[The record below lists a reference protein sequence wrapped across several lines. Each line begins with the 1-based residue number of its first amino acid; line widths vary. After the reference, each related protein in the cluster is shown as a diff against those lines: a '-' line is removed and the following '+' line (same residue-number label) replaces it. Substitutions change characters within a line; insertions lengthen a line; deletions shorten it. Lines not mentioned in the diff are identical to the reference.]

1 MEGTETLDTS
11 NELSDETLGIEPE
24 GVDES
29 TPDESNELSD
39 ETLEGIVKDPEEE
52 EVEEIAEPKTYKV
65 KIKGEERE
73 LTEDELRETFD
84 IKPETVITDDVA
96 NVLIRAKNL
105 EIAGRQALSE
115 GANANKQAQAFMEIL
130 ASNPMELLTDPRMPW
145 NFEDLAIDFIAEKL
159 RLEQMPAAERRAYEA
174 EQKLKAYDK
183 EKETQ
188 TKQQQQERMAAET
201 EHHTNAFANEIVSVM
216 EEAGLPETKLVFQ
229 RFAFHMQSLMR
240 QAQAEGYNNYTP
252 TAKEVL
258 PLIEEE
264 LGGAISHFGKKADP
278 DKLSKLLGNDGMS
291 KIRKHEVGKITKKN
305 AAPRRDA
312 IPGNSEKNSNNMN
325 KKLSIQ
331 EWKESLDNKFGRL

>member
-1 MEGTETLDTS
+1 
-11 NELSDETLGIEPE
+11 
-24 GVDES
+24 VVES

-39 ETLEGIVKDPEEE
+39 ETLDGIVKDPEEE
-52 EVEEIAEPKTYKV
+52 VEETPEPKTYKV

-84 IKPETVITDDVA
+84 IKPETQITDDVA

-130 ASNPMELLTDPRMPW
+130 ASNPMELLLDPRMPW
-145 NFEDLAIDFIAEKL
+145 NFEDLAVDYIADKL

-174 EQKLKAYDK
+174 EQKLKKLEAEAK
-183 EKETQ
+183 ERETGQ
-188 TKQQQQERMAAET
+188 SKQKFET
-201 EHHTNAFANEIVSVM
+201 ETEQHTNAFANDIVSVM

-229 RFAFHMQSLMR
+229 RFAFHMQSLIR

-264 LGGAISHFGKKADP
+264 LGGTISHFGKKADP
-278 DKLSKLLGNDGMS
+278 DKLSKLLGNDGIS
-291 KIRKHEVGKITKKN
+291 KIRKHEVEKITKRN
-305 AAPRRDA
+305 ASPKRDA
-312 IPGNSEKNSNNMN
+312 IPGNSERNSNNMN